1 MAEGEGVLGDGA
13 ELWLTNGSGTL
24 TKVKG
29 LLNVNRP
36 NISIAKVETTDHDS
50 NKTKT
55 YIPGHG
61 DVGELA
67 ATIKYEPGSPTDLL
81 ILEHLTSREKRP
93 FRIVT
98 PEEDGTKQ
106 KHDGTMFLMTYV
118 PDNAPLG
125 GVRNATL
132 TGQPGPVDQDPYTPT
147 LTPTP

>member
-1 MAEGEGVLGDGA
+1 MAEGDGVLGDGA
-13 ELWLTNGSGTL
+13 ELWLTNEAGTL
-24 TKVKG
+24 TKLKG

-36 NISIAKVETTDHDS
+36 TLAIGKVETTDHDS

-67 ATIKYEPGSPTDLL
+67 ATLKYEPGSSTDLL
-81 ILEHLTSREKRP
+81 ILEHLASREKRP
-93 FRIVT
+93 FMIVT
-98 PEEDGTKQ
+98 PEEDGSKQ
-106 KHDGTMFLMTYV
+106 EHEGSMFLMTYA

-132 TGQPGPVDQDPYTPT
+132 TGQPSAAPVQAAAAP
-147 LTPTP
+147 